1 MDPSGKVTVT
11 TSLPSQGQGHATV
24 FAQIASDALGVA
36 LSDVVVR
43 SGDTSQAW
51 GMGTWGSRAAVIGA
65 GTIVRA
71 AEPIREKLAR
81 TAAHL
86 LEAAPGDIEL
96 AEGLAFVSG
105 SPAARVAIAE
115 VADKLFFSI
124 DERPPDIEPTLEATA
139 SFDPAEP
146 IFSNGAHAAVVE
158 VDLETG
164 GVTIERIVVVE
175 DCGVLINPAIVE
187 GQVHGGTAQ
196 AIGQAFYEELVY
208 DGDGQLLTATL
219 ADYLPPTAC
228 EVAPIEIIHLETPSP
243 FTVGGVKG
251 CGETAMTG
259 APAAFLCAIN
269 DALAPLGAELTEL
282 PMTPERVLGAVRAAK
297 GA

>member
-1 MDPSGKVTVT
+1 VTVT

-24 FAQIASDALGVA
+24 FAQIASDALGVTVA
-36 LSDVVVR
+36 DVVVR
-43 SGDTSQAW
+43 TADTSQAW
-51 GMGTWGSRAAVIGA
+51 AMGTWGSRAAVIGA

-86 LEAAPGDIEL
+86 LEAAAGDIEL
-96 AEGLAFVSG
+96 ADGFAFVAG
-105 SPAARVAIAE
+105 SPDARVSIAD
-115 VADKLFFSI
+115 VADKLLFSI
-124 DERPPDIEPTLEATA
+124 DERPPDVEPTLEATA

-146 IFSNGAHAAVVE
+146 IFSNGAHAAVLE
-158 VDLETG
+158 VDLDTG

-175 DCGVLINPAIVE
+175 DCGVVINPAIVE

-208 DGDGQLLTATL
+208 DADGQLLTATL

-228 EVAPIEIIHLETPSP
+228 EIAPIEIIHLETPSP
-243 FTVGGVKG
+243 FTAGGVKG

-259 APAAFLCAIN
+259 APAALLCAVN

-282 PMTPERVLGAVRAAK
+282 PMTPERVLAAVRTAT